1 MKNKKNRIATLESFV
16 LAWEVFDASI
26 PEEFGD
32 EVWARMKNIVQMA
45 RCELNC
51 LSALDKRDS

>member
-1 MKNKKNRIATLESFV
+1 MKNKKPRIATLESFV
-16 LAWEVFDASI
+16 TVWEVFAASI
-26 PEEFGD
+26 PEEFDD

-51 LSALDKRDS
+51 LSALDERDS